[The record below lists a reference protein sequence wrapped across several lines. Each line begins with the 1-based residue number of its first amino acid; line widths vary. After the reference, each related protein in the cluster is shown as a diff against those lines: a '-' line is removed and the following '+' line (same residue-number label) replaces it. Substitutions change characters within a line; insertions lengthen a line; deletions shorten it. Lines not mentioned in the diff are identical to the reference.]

1 MLLLLVVVHSGGTLD
16 RETEIV
22 LHPSWR
28 ERDLVGIVLGF
39 PKSEGVIVQTKL
51 AMPHVG
57 IPRDLDLERCILGVC

>member
-1 MLLLLVVVHSGGTLD
+1 MKLRSFFIQVGE
-16 RETEIV
+16 RE
-22 LHPSWR
+22 R